1 MLLNSNSPRRLAAI
15 LVFLVLSTVTF
26 ASTASAGCRSAD
38 ARIIL
43 KYGHSSIVQT
53 FEDAN
58 CPDYQADIFLPL
70 ALERQRD
77 ILEDRIN
84 RVSQSF
90 GQTIRLTMTQSR
102 MISRV
107 SDAGYYVA
115 IVVGFYAAVVLL
127 IALLRRALW
136 IFSGVFFFI
145 DELMWFLYN
154 PLRSFMKDVKGSRG
168 RMGFHLFSLLLI
180 KPVWQLS
187 IWILTTPLRIVTAVY
202 FDVLMYLF
210 VMLSDSVDELL
221 HPKLGKMR
229 HRKGIDYAWR
239 WVIGLPARIVRL
251 IAKNVL
257 AVIDSAMMFTISL
270 VWPTFTM
277 YHGTPR
283 DAAYDI
289 SGKGRWFVGTGN
301 YGGSGVYFGRS
312 VRVARHYAGSRSS
325 TVADQRVIVARVTFT
340 MLRNCATL
348 PQAARQEVGS
358 MGEGGINLAKS
369 LGFPYFATELWR
381 DGKKWW
387 EYCILFGDRAGQF
400 VSSWRIR
407 PIGYVYIE
415 GQSHITGTLE
425 RLWGG
430 KGHYCLSFRNIAMA
444 SISAAFLV
452 WIAAFYLSAT

>member
-1 MLLNSNSPRRLAAI
+1 MLFSNP
-15 LVFLVLSTVTF
+15 
-26 ASTASAGCRSAD
+26 ASANCQSSD
-38 ARIIL
+38 ARVIL
-43 KYGHSSIVQT
+43 QYGYSSGVDY
-53 FEDAN
+53 FRRSD
-58 CPDYQADIFLPL
+58 CPESYIDIYLTS
-70 ALERQRD
+70 ALERQRAVR
-77 ILEDRIN
+77 EQRIN
-84 RVSQSF
+84 QIIEPLGQEIELSVMQSV
-90 GQTIRLTMTQSR
+90 TISK
-102 MISRV
+102 V
-107 SDAGYYVA
+107 ADVGYYVA
-115 IVVGFYAAVVLL
+115 IAVGFYAGIILL

-136 IFSGVFFFI
+136 IFSGVFFWI

-154 PLRSFMKDVKGSRG
+154 PLRSFMKDVNGSRG
-168 RMGFHLFSLLLI
+168 RMGFHLLSLLLI

-187 IWILTTPLRIVTAVY
+187 IWILTTPLRIVTAIY

-229 HRKGIDYAWR
+229 HRKGLDYAWR
-239 WVIGLPARIVRL
+239 WIFGLPARIVWL
-251 IAKNVL
+251 IIKNIL
-257 AVIDSAMMFTISL
+257 AVIDSAMMFIISL

-277 YHGTPR
+277 YHGAPR

-312 VRVARHYAGSRSS
+312 VRVARHYAGSRAS

-369 LGFPYFATELWR
+369 LNFPYFATELWR

-387 EYCILFGDRAGQF
+387 EYCILFGDKAGQF

-415 GQSHITGTLE
+415 GQSHMTGTLE

-430 KGHYCLSFRNIAMA
+430 KGHYCLSLRNIAMTGL
-444 SISAAFLV
+444 SAAFLV
-452 WIAAFYLSAT
+452 WLAAFYLSAL